1 MSMTWTPLPLA
12 LENAL
17 APIYYSAINIK
28 YLTAFWQKYQSEF
41 PDLVVS
47 IKGGLNVTRLVPEG
61 SKAFIDRSVDTIV
74 RHFPKDQPRPKLI
87 FEIARVD
94 PKTLYEETIGY
105 IKEHVDNDTIYGIS
119 LSEVGVGSI
128 QKALSV
134 APVECVEIEFSL
146 ICQDILQNG
155 VLQELWENNVVV
167 VAYSPLG
174 RGLRLQGHHR
184 PVFREKLPHKLQV
197 GRLVAEVRSCK
208 GHSLDSL
215 ALSWILSG
223 ISKVANIVPI
233 PSGSTPEKVDANLG
247 SIVESTRE
255 DLDKIS
261 AISAAHPVQGYRYNE
276 HHASLEFA

>member
-1 MSMTWTPLPLA
+1 M
-12 LENAL
+12 
-17 APIYYSAINIK
+17 
-28 YLTAFWQKYQSEF
+28 TAFWQKYQSEF

-174 RGLRLQGHHR
+174 RGLLT
-184 PVFREKLPHKLQV
+184 E
-197 GRLVAEVRSCK
+197 
-208 GHSLDSL
+208 
-215 ALSWILSG
+215 
-223 ISKVANIVPI
+223 
-233 PSGSTPEKVDANLG
+233 
-247 SIVESTRE
+247 
-255 DLDKIS
+255 
-261 AISAAHPVQGYRYNE
+261 
-276 HHASLEFA
+276 